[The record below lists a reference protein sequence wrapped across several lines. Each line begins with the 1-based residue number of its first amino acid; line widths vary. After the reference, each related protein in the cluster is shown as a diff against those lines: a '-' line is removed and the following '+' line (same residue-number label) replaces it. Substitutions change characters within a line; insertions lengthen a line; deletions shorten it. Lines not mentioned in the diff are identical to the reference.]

1 MNEMTAL
8 DQYIYEAMDMHYD
21 AVQEQ
26 LELYTRI
33 ETYVV

>member
-8 DQYIYEAMDMHYD
+8 DQYIYEAMDMQLD
-21 AVQEQ
+21 EVLKQ

>member
-8 DQYIYEAMDMHYD
+8 DQYIYEAMDMQLD